1 MSKKI
6 IQKLLLSIIILSV
19 ILSFCGCSLYIS
31 SIDKL
36 MKPPMFDIELEKTI
50 NKKIGADITILTPSK
65 GNDDEKISYLSSN
78 YNYVDIDSDSMSE
91 VITFY
96 SKESTPDEIHM
107 LILKYTNKK
116 WIVVS
121 DTIGQGSE
129 IVSLAVV
136 KLDAKSDKKQIITTW
151 KYVDNMILSVYSIE
165 MNKSDYELISIADN
179 RLFDELRF
187 VNIDEDEP
195 FEMLVI
201 NYDSSVVSNDITPY
215 VCVLEFNSA
224 TEKIDAIGEIQL
236 PSDCVEIDCTVSE
249 GYSSIPFVVFL
260 DYRGKDKI
268 YYSNIIYWNGY
279 LSKLVSY
286 NEKSLTTVESKTKIG
301 DGEFLSSR
309 TVSVKCS
316 DVNSDNYPEIPFNK
330 SFSYQPDENNVMAFT
345 VWYQL
350 RFTQNNDLIFV
361 SSNDYR
367 VYFDE
372 TNYFSLPAIF
382 DKSKFYAKK
391 DTDESWSFYYG
402 DFNETTNDVLLEM
415 CCFAKFNKIE
425 NSKVEYYKEMGYEV
439 LGTYSDNSETS
450 LVYKTTDYATQLNLT
465 KNDFLNIK

>member
-6 IQKLLLSIIILSV
+6 IQKLLLSIIIFSV

-36 MKPPMFDIELEKTI
+36 LKPPMFDIELEKTI
-50 NKKIGADITILTPSK
+50 NKKIGADITILMPSQR
-65 GNDDEKISYLSSN
+65 DDEEKINYLSSS
-78 YNYVDIDSDSMSE
+78 YNYVDIDSDSENE

-96 SKESTPDEIHM
+96 SKKSTPDEIHM
-107 LILKYTNKK
+107 LILKYINNK
-116 WIVVS
+116 WTVIS
-121 DTIGQGSE
+121 DTIGHGSE

-136 KLDAKSDKKQIITTW
+136 DLDAKSDKKQIVTTW
-151 KYVDNMILSVYSIE
+151 KYVDNMILSVYSVE
-165 MNKSDYELISIADN
+165 TEKSDYKLISIAEN
-179 RLFDELRF
+179 RQFDELRF
-187 VNIDEDEP
+187 VNIDDDEP

-215 VCVLEFNSA
+215 VCVLELNSA
-224 TEKIDAIGEIQL
+224 TGKIDILGENQL
-236 PSDCVEIDCTVSE
+236 PSDCIEIDCTVSE

-260 DYRGKDKI
+260 DYKGKDGV
-268 YYSNIIYWNGY
+268 YYSNIIYWNTHS
-279 LSKLVSY
+279 SKLVSFEE
-286 NEKSLTTVESKTKIG
+286 NSLITVESKTNLSEEKFI
-301 DGEFLSSR
+301 SSR
-309 TVSVKCS
+309 TVPVICS
-316 DVNSDNYPEIPFNK
+316 DANSDNFPDIPFNR
-330 SFSYQPDENNVMAFT
+330 SFNYQPDEDNLLAFT

-350 RFTQNNDLIFV
+350 KFTQDSDLVFV

-372 TNYFSLPAIF
+372 TNYFSIPAIF

-391 DTDESWSFYYG
+391 DSDESWSFYYG
-402 DFNETTNDVLLEM
+402 DFDETTNDALLEM

-425 NSKVEYYKEMGYEV
+425 NSKVEYYKELGYEV

-450 LVYKTTDYATQLNLT
+450 LVYKTTAYATQLNLT
-465 KNDFLNIK
+465 KNDFINNK